1 MFLRLA
7 LRRAAAAPCAAR
19 FASRAALPAMQTFR
33 LPASAPA
40 HHAAPHHQALAL
52 SNALGHH
59 RGFSA
64 ATAAAD
70 DAGLSEKEMRDRL
83 HDFQDLF
90 VEARLCIEDAV
101 DAHDTTY
108 FDEDAKEAQRA
119 VDEAL
124 DSFQELL
131 DACNEEQRGEVQR
144 GNGLKV
150 EQLKEELKLA
160 LMADH

>member
-1 MFLRLA
+1 
-7 LRRAAAAPCAAR
+7 
-19 FASRAALPAMQTFR
+19 
-33 LPASAPA
+33 
-40 HHAAPHHQALAL
+40 
-52 SNALGHH
+52 
-59 RGFSA
+59 
-64 ATAAAD
+64 
-70 DAGLSEKEMRDRL
+70 MRDRL

-124 DSFQELL
+124 EAFGTLL
-131 DACNEEQRGEVQR
+131 DDCSDEQRGEVQR

-150 EQLKEELKLA
+150 EQLKEELKMA
-160 LMADH
+160 LHADH

>member
-1 MFLRLA
+1 MSL
-7 LRRAAAAPCAAR
+7 
-19 FASRAALPAMQTFR
+19 
-33 LPASAPA
+33 SAPR
-40 HHAAPHHQALAL
+40 
-52 SNALGHH
+52 S
-59 RGFSA
+59 
-64 ATAAAD
+64 
-70 DAGLSEKEMRDRL
+70 RDRL

-124 DSFQELL
+124 ECFEALL
-131 DACNEEQRGEVQR
+131 GDCSEEQRGEVQR

>member
-1 MFLRLA
+1 M
-7 LRRAAAAPCAAR
+7 
-19 FASRAALPAMQTFR
+19 
-33 LPASAPA
+33 PASAPILS
-40 HHAAPHHQALAL
+40 AAPQYPSIL
-52 SNALGHH
+52 NAFHGV
-59 RGFSA
+59 RTTRAFT
-64 ATAAAD
+64 TAAAAD
-70 DAGLSEKEMRDRL
+70 GLDEKEMRDRL

-124 DSFQELL
+124 ECFEALL
-131 DACNEEQRGEVQR
+131 GDCSEEQRGEVQR